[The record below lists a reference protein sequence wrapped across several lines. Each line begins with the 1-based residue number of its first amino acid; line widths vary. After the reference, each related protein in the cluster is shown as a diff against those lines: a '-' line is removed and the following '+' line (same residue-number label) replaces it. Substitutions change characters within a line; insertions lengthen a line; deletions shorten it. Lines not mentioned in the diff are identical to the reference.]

1 MPKHLGEFKY
11 CMGWDYCAAQLERLG
26 YIGDAYEIY
35 RLHLGKEGEWVFS
48 RIPAFVVARNI
59 SPLVFLQTNMFVIA
73 GLRMNNSLRFFAT
86 GAIHIILA
94 VLIAR
99 IGALISQV
107 MTTSLTVTLTVTAH
121 IGVIADT
128 S

>member
-73 GLRMNNSLRFFAT
+73 GLRRNNSLRFFA
-86 GAIHIILA
+86 GIILA

-99 IGALISQV
+99 MGALISQV

>member
-1 MPKHLGEFKY
+1 
-11 CMGWDYCAAQLERLG
+11 MG
-26 YIGDAYEIY
+26 IT
-35 RLHLGKEGEWVFS
+35 

-73 GLRMNNSLRFFAT
+73 GLRRNNSLRFFA
-86 GAIHIILA
+86 GIILA

-99 IGALISQV
+99 MGALISQV
-107 MTTSLTVTLTVTAH
+107 MPPSLTVTLTVTAH

>member
-1 MPKHLGEFKY
+1 
-11 CMGWDYCAAQLERLG
+11 MG
-26 YIGDAYEIY
+26 IT
-35 RLHLGKEGEWVFS
+35 
-48 RIPAFVVARNI
+48 RIPALVVARNI

-94 VLIAR
+94 VLITR
-99 IGALISQV
+99 IGAALISQV